1 MYSLNTFHLAQI
13 ISHFLTSNGRFAKLL
28 KKFRRGGILLKAI
41 YLDCAVGISGNM
53 FLGACLQL
61 GVPEKYLRGE
71 LDKLKLDFELEV
83 SNVSKNG
90 IGAAYVDV
98 QLAKDF
104 ESELDRPNIR
114 RLHRH
119 EHIKNHSHRTFADIK
134 KIIEAS
140 ELSAAVKSRSL
151 AIFSV
156 IAQAEGKVH
165 QRAADEVT
173 FHEVGAIDSIV
184 DIVGCA
190 ICLDYLDVE
199 KIFVS
204 RINTGSGFVKCAHG
218 LMQVPA
224 PATAELLQGFKTY
237 HFGAEKELTT
247 PTGAAIVKALAEYS
261 ADLPEDFSSEK
272 IGYGAGTWDLDIPNV
287 LRIYLGE
294 FSGQTERHLV
304 KLEANIDDMNPQI
317 YGWLYERLF
326 TAGAL
331 DVWTTPIYMKKNRPA
346 QMLSVLV
353 DKEHKEL
360 CIKIIFEE
368 TTTIGLRVIEI
379 ARRVEAVRKM
389 AKVETSFGEVQCK
402 VSAYDGKIVS
412 ITPEY
417 EDCRRLA
424 EKNSVPL
431 KAVWQEALTK
441 QEARLG

>member
-1 MYSLNTFHLAQI
+1 M
-13 ISHFLTSNGRFAKLL
+13 
-28 KKFRRGGILLKAI
+28 KAL
-41 YLDCAVGISGNM
+41 YLDCASGISGNM

-61 GVPEKYLRGE
+61 GVPEKFLRSE
-71 LDKLKLDFELEV
+71 LDKLRLPHEFELKI
-83 SNVSKNG
+83 SDANKNG

-98 QLAKDF
+98 QLAADF
-104 ESELDRPNIR
+104 DSEFNRPNIR
-114 RLHRH
+114 HLHRH
-119 EHIKNHSHRTFADIK
+119 EHAKNHSHRTFADIK
-134 KIIEAS
+134 KIIETS
-140 ELSAAVKSRSL
+140 ELNASVKTHAL

-156 IAQAEGKVH
+156 IAKAEGKVH
-165 QRAADEVT
+165 QRSAESVT

-218 LMQVPA
+218 LMPVPA
-224 PATAELLQGFKTY
+224 PATAELLQGFNTY
-237 HFGAEKELTT
+237 HFGPEKELTT
-247 PTGAAIVKALAEYS
+247 PTGAAIINALAEYS
-261 ADLPEDFSSEK
+261 ANLPEDFLSEK
-272 IGYGAGTWDLDIPNV
+272 IGYGAGTLDLEIPNV

-294 FSGQTERHLV
+294 FGGKGTRHLL

-326 TAGAL
+326 NAGAL

-346 QMLSVLV
+346 HMLSVLV
-353 DKEHKEL
+353 DEDHREL
-360 CIKIIFEE
+360 CTKIIFEE

-379 ARRVEAVRKM
+379 ARRIEAVRKM
-389 AKVETSFGEVQCK
+389 AKVETRFGDVQCK

-441 QEARLG
+441 QESRLG

>member
-1 MYSLNTFHLAQI
+1 M
-13 ISHFLTSNGRFAKLL
+13 
-28 KKFRRGGILLKAI
+28 KAM
-41 YLDCAVGISGNM
+41 YLDCAAGISGNM

-61 GVPEKYLRGE
+61 GVPEKFLRDE
-71 LDKLKLDFELEV
+71 LDKLNLPHEFEMEI

-98 QLAKDF
+98 RLAKNFD
-104 ESELDRPNIR
+104 SELDRPNIR
-114 RLHRH
+114 HIHRH
-119 EHIKNHSHRTFADIK
+119 EHHKTHSHRTFGDIK
-134 KIIEAS
+134 KILDNS
-140 ELSAAVKSRSL
+140 ELRAAVKTRAL

-156 IAQAEGKVH
+156 IAKAEGKVH
-165 QRAADEVT
+165 QRPADEVT

-190 ICLDYLDVE
+190 VCLDYLDVE

-218 LMQVPA
+218 LMPVPA

-247 PTGAAIVKALAEYS
+247 PTGAAIVNALATFS

-272 IGYGAGTWDLDIPNV
+272 IGYGAGSWDLDIPNV

-294 FSGQTERHLV
+294 FGGQGERHLV

-326 TAGAL
+326 AAGAL
-331 DVWTTPIYMKKNRPA
+331 DVWTTPAYMKKNRPA
-346 QMLSVLV
+346 NVLSVLV
-353 DKEHKEL
+353 DAEHREA
-360 CIKIIFEE
+360 CIKIIFTE

-389 AKVETSFGEVQCK
+389 AKVETRFGTVQCK

-412 ITPEY
+412 VTPEY

>member
-1 MYSLNTFHLAQI
+1 M
-13 ISHFLTSNGRFAKLL
+13 
-28 KKFRRGGILLKAI
+28 KAM
-41 YLDCAVGISGNM
+41 YLDCASGISGNM

-61 GVPEKYLRGE
+61 GVPEKFLRGE
-71 LDKLKLDFELEV
+71 LDKLNLPREFEIEI

-90 IGAAYVDV
+90 IGAAFVDV
-98 QLAKDF
+98 KLPKNF

-114 RLHRH
+114 HLHRH
-119 EHIKNHSHRTFADIK
+119 EHIKNHSHRTFGDIK
-134 KIIEAS
+134 KILDNS
-140 ELSAAVKSRSL
+140 ELSAAVKNRAL

-165 QRAADEVT
+165 QRPANEVT

-218 LMQVPA
+218 LMPVPA
-224 PATAELLQGFKTY
+224 PATAELLQGFKTF

-247 PTGAAIVKALAEYS
+247 PTGAAIVNALAVQS

-272 IGYGAGTWDLDIPNV
+272 IGYGAGSWDLDIPNV

-294 FSGQTERHLV
+294 FGGQGERHLV

-317 YGWLYERLF
+317 FGWLYERLF
-326 TAGAL
+326 DAGAL

-346 QMLSVLV
+346 QMLGVLV
-353 DKEHKEL
+353 DAQHRES

-379 ARRVEAVRKM
+379 SRRVEAVRKM

-424 EKNSVPL
+424 EKNSVPF

>member
-1 MYSLNTFHLAQI
+1 M
-13 ISHFLTSNGRFAKLL
+13 
-28 KKFRRGGILLKAI
+28 KAL
-41 YLDCAVGISGNM
+41 YLDCASGISGNM

-71 LDKLKLDFELEV
+71 LDKLKLPREYELEI
-83 SNVSKNG
+83 SDVSKNG

-98 QLAKDF
+98 KFAREFD
-104 ESELDRPNIR
+104 SEHDRPNVRHI
-114 RLHRH
+114 HRH
-119 EHIKNHSHRTFADIK
+119 EHAKTHSHRTFADIK
-134 KIIEAS
+134 KIIDAS
-140 ELSAAVKSRSL
+140 ELGANVKAHAL
-151 AIFSV
+151 AIFDV
-156 IAQAEGKVH
+156 IAKAEGKVH
-165 QRAADEVT
+165 QRPADAVT

-190 ICLDYLDVE
+190 ICFDYLDVK

-218 LMQVPA
+218 LMPIPA

-237 HFGAEKELTT
+237 HYGAEKELTT
-247 PTGAAIVKALAEYS
+247 PTGAAIVNALAEYS
-261 ADLPEDFSSEK
+261 ADLPEDFTSEK
-272 IGYGAGTWDLDIPNV
+272 IGYGAGSWDLDIPNV

-294 FSGQTERHLV
+294 CGGQVERHLV

-326 TAGAL
+326 AAGAL
-331 DVWTTPIYMKKNRPA
+331 DVWTTPVYMKKNRPA

-353 DKEHKEL
+353 DAQHREA
-360 CIKIIFEE
+360 CTKIIFEE
-368 TTTIGLRVIEI
+368 TTTIGLRVIDV

-389 AKVETSFGEVQCK
+389 AKVETRFGEVQCK

>member
-1 MYSLNTFHLAQI
+1 M
-13 ISHFLTSNGRFAKLL
+13 
-28 KKFRRGGILLKAI
+28 KAL
-41 YLDCAVGISGNM
+41 YLDCAAGISGNM

-71 LDKLKLDFELEV
+71 LDKLNLPGDFKLEI
-83 SNVSKNG
+83 SNVNKNG

-98 QLAKDF
+98 KLPKTFD
-104 ESELDRPNIR
+104 SELDHPNIR
-114 RLHRH
+114 HLHRY
-119 EHIKNHSHRTFADIK
+119 EHIRNHSHRTFTDIK

-140 ELSAAVKSRSL
+140 ELSETVKTRAL
-151 AIFSV
+151 TIFGV
-156 IAQAEGKVH
+156 IASAEGKVH
-165 QRAADEVT
+165 QRPADEVT
-173 FHEVGAIDSIV
+173 FHEVGATDSII
-184 DIVGCA
+184 DIVGSV

-204 RINTGSGFVKCAHG
+204 RINTGSGFIKCAHG
-218 LMQVPA
+218 LMPVPA

-237 HFGAEKELTT
+237 CFGAEKELTT

-272 IGYGAGTWDLDIPNV
+272 IGYGAGTWDLDIANV

-326 TAGAL
+326 NAGAL
-331 DVWTTPIYMKKNRPA
+331 DVWTTSIFMKKNRPA

-353 DKEHKEL
+353 DKEHKEI

-368 TTTIGLRVIEI
+368 TTTIGLRVIDI
-379 ARRVEAVRKM
+379 ARRVEAVRKV

-441 QEARLG
+441 QESRLG

>member
-1 MYSLNTFHLAQI
+1 
-13 ISHFLTSNGRFAKLL
+13 
-28 KKFRRGGILLKAI
+28 
-41 YLDCAVGISGNM
+41 M

-71 LDKLKLDFELEV
+71 LDKLNLTRDFSMEI
-83 SNVSKNG
+83 SDVSKNG
-90 IGAAYVDV
+90 IGAVYVDV
-98 QLAKDF
+98 QIPKTFD
-104 ESELDRPNIR
+104 SERPNVRHI
-114 RLHRH
+114 HRH
-119 EHIKNHSHRTFADIK
+119 EHMKNHSHRTFADVK
-134 KIIEAS
+134 KIIDAADF
-140 ELSAAVKSRSL
+140 SAAVKNRAL
-151 AIFSV
+151 AVFGV
-156 IAQAEGKVH
+156 IARAEGKIH
-165 QRAADEVT
+165 QRAAEEVT

-184 DIVGCA
+184 DVVGCA
-190 ICLDYLDVE
+190 ICLDYLDVQ

-218 LMQVPA
+218 LMPIPA

-237 HFGAEKELTT
+237 SFGAERELTT
-247 PTGAAIVKALAEYS
+247 PTGAAIVNALAEHS
-261 ADLPEDFSSEK
+261 ANLPEDFTSEK
-272 IGYGAGTWDLDIPNV
+272 IGYGAGTWDLEIPNV
-287 LRIYLGE
+287 LRVYLGE
-294 FSGQTERHLV
+294 CGGQVERRLV

-317 YGWLYERLF
+317 YGWLYEKLF
-326 TAGAL
+326 NAGAL

-353 DKEHKEL
+353 DTQRQEL
-360 CIKIIFEE
+360 CTKIIFEE

-379 ARRVEAVRKM
+379 SRRVEAVRRM
-389 AKVETSFGEVQCK
+389 AKVETRFGEVMCK

>member
-1 MYSLNTFHLAQI
+1 M
-13 ISHFLTSNGRFAKLL
+13 
-28 KKFRRGGILLKAI
+28 KAL
-41 YLDCAVGISGNM
+41 YLDCAAGISGNM

-61 GVPEKYLRGE
+61 GVPEKYLRSE
-71 LDKLKLDFELEV
+71 LDKLNLPRDFEIEI

-98 QLAKDF
+98 KLPKNFD
-104 ESELDRPNIR
+104 SELDRPNIR
-114 RLHRH
+114 HLHRH
-119 EHIKNHSHRTFADIK
+119 EHIKNHSHRTFCDIK

-140 ELSAAVKSRSL
+140 ELNAAVKSRAL

-156 IAQAEGKVH
+156 IAAAEGKVH
-165 QRAADEVT
+165 MRDADEVT

-218 LMQVPA
+218 LMPIPA
-224 PATAELLQGFKTY
+224 PATAELLQGFKIY
-237 HFGAEKELTT
+237 SYGAEKELTT

-272 IGYGAGTWDLDIPNV
+272 IGYGAGTWDLNIANV

-294 FSGQTERHLV
+294 CGGQTEKHLV

-317 YGWLYERLF
+317 YGWLYEKLF
-326 TAGAL
+326 AAGAL
-331 DVWTTPIYMKKNRPA
+331 DIWTTPIYMKKNRPA

-353 DKEHKEL
+353 DAEHKEI

-368 TTTIGLRVIEI
+368 TTTIGLRVIDI
-379 ARRVEAVRKM
+379 ARRVEAVRKI

-402 VSAYDGKIVS
+402 VSAYGGKIVS

>member
-1 MYSLNTFHLAQI
+1 M
-13 ISHFLTSNGRFAKLL
+13 
-28 KKFRRGGILLKAI
+28 KAM
-41 YLDCAVGISGNM
+41 YLDCASGISGNM

-61 GVPEKYLRGE
+61 GVPEKFLRGE
-71 LDKLKLDFELEV
+71 LDKLNLPREFEIEI

-90 IGAAYVDV
+90 IGAAFVDV
-98 QLAKDF
+98 KLPKIF
-104 ESELDRPNIR
+104 ESEIDRPNIR
-114 RLHRH
+114 HLHRH
-119 EHIKNHSHRTFADIK
+119 EHIRNHSHRTFGDIK
-134 KIIEAS
+134 KILDNA
-140 ELSAAVKSRSL
+140 ELNSAVKNRALS
-151 AIFSV
+151 IFSV
-156 IAQAEGKVH
+156 IAKAEGKVH
-165 QRAADEVT
+165 QRPADEVT
-173 FHEVGAIDSIV
+173 FHEVGVIDSIV

-218 LMQVPA
+218 LLAVPT
-224 PATAELLQGFKTY
+224 PATAELLQGFKTF
-237 HFGAEKELTT
+237 HFGGEKELTT
-247 PTGAAIVKALAEYS
+247 PTGAAIVNALAVQS
-261 ADLPEDFSSEK
+261 TDLPEDFSSEK
-272 IGYGAGTWDLDIPNV
+272 IGYGAGSWDLDIPNV

-294 FSGQTERHLV
+294 FGGQGERHLV

-317 YGWLYERLF
+317 YDWLYERLF
-326 TAGAL
+326 AAGAL

-346 QMLSVLV
+346 QMLGVLV
-353 DKEHKEL
+353 DAQHREA

-379 ARRVEAVRKM
+379 SRRVEAVRKM

-424 EKNSVPL
+424 EKNSVPF

>member
-1 MYSLNTFHLAQI
+1 M
-13 ISHFLTSNGRFAKLL
+13 
-28 KKFRRGGILLKAI
+28 KAL
-41 YLDCAVGISGNM
+41 YLDCAAGISGNM

-71 LDKLKLDFELEV
+71 LGKLRLPHEYDMEI
-83 SNVSKNG
+83 SAASKNG
-90 IGAAYVDV
+90 IGAVYVDV
-98 QLAKDF
+98 KLAREFD
-104 ESELDRPNIR
+104 SELEHPNIR

-119 EHIKNHSHRTFADIK
+119 EHAKSHSHRTFGDIK
-134 KIIEAS
+134 KIIDGS
-140 ELSAAVKSRSL
+140 ELSATVKARAL

-156 IAQAEGKVH
+156 IAAAEGKVH
-165 QRAADEVT
+165 QLAADAVT

-190 ICLDYLDVE
+190 ICLEWLEVE

-218 LMQVPA
+218 LMQIPA

-237 HFGAEKELTT
+237 HFGAERELTT
-247 PTGAAIVKALAEYS
+247 PTGAAIVNALAEYS
-261 ADLPEDFSSEK
+261 ADLPEDFTSEK

-287 LRIYLGE
+287 LRVYLGE
-294 FSGQTERHLV
+294 FGGKGTRHLL

-326 TAGAL
+326 AAGAL
-331 DVWTTPIYMKKNRPA
+331 DVWTMPIYMKKNRPA

-353 DKEHKEL
+353 DVERRDI
-360 CIKIIFEE
+360 CTKIIFEE
-368 TTTIGLRVIEI
+368 TTTIGLRVIEVS
-379 ARRVEAVRKM
+379 RRVEAVRRM
-389 AKVETSFGEVQCK
+389 AKVETRFGEVQCK

-431 KAVWQEALTK
+431 KVVWQEALTR

>member
-1 MYSLNTFHLAQI
+1 M
-13 ISHFLTSNGRFAKLL
+13 
-28 KKFRRGGILLKAI
+28 KAI
-41 YLDCAVGISGNM
+41 YLDCAAGISGNM
-53 FLGACLQL
+53 FIGACLQL

-71 LDKLKLDFELEV
+71 LDKLNLPHEYELEICD
-83 SNVSKNG
+83 VSKNG
-90 IGAAYVDV
+90 IGAAYFDV
-98 QLAKDF
+98 KLAKSFD
-104 ESELDRPNIR
+104 SEIDRPNIR
-114 RLHRH
+114 HLHRH
-119 EHIKNHSHRTFADIK
+119 EHIKNHSHRTFGDIK
-134 KIIEAS
+134 KIIDGA
-140 ELSAAVKSRSL
+140 ELSESVKTHAL
-151 AIFSV
+151 AIFNV
-156 IAQAEGKVH
+156 IAKAEGKIH
-165 QRAADEVT
+165 QRPADEVT

-218 LMQVPA
+218 LIQIPA
-224 PATAELLQGFKTY
+224 PATAELLQNFKTY

-247 PTGAAIVKALAEYS
+247 PTGAAIVNALAEYS
-261 ADLPEDFSSEK
+261 RDLPEDFTSEK

-294 FSGQTERHLV
+294 FGGQGERHLL

-326 TAGAL
+326 NAGAL
-331 DVWTTPIYMKKNRPA
+331 DVWATPIYMKKNRPA

-353 DKEHKEL
+353 DAERKEL

-379 ARRVEAVRKM
+379 ARRVEAVRKI

-441 QEARLG
+441 QESRLG

>member
-1 MYSLNTFHLAQI
+1 M
-13 ISHFLTSNGRFAKLL
+13 
-28 KKFRRGGILLKAI
+28 KAI
-41 YLDCAVGISGNM
+41 YLDCAAGISGNM

-71 LDKLKLDFELEV
+71 LDKLNLPHDFEIEI

-98 QLAKDF
+98 KLARDF
-104 ESELDRPNIR
+104 DSELDRPNIR

-119 EHIKNHSHRTFADIK
+119 EHIKNHSHRTFGDIK
-134 KIIEAS
+134 KIIDAS
-140 ELSAAVKSRSL
+140 ELNEAVKTRAL
-151 AIFSV
+151 AIFNV
-156 IAQAEGKVH
+156 IAIAEGKVH
-165 QRAADEVT
+165 QRSAEDVT

-184 DIVGCA
+184 DIIGCA
-190 ICLDYLDVE
+190 ICLNYLDVA

-218 LMQVPA
+218 LMAIPA

-247 PTGAAIVKALAEYS
+247 PTGAAIVNALAEYS

-294 FSGQTERHLV
+294 YGGQTEKHLV

-326 TAGAL
+326 AAGAL
-331 DVWTTPIYMKKNRPA
+331 DVWTTPIFMKKNRPA

-353 DKEHKEL
+353 DKERKEL

-368 TTTIGLRVIEI
+368 TTTIGLRVIDI
-379 ARRVEAVRKM
+379 ARRVEAVRKI
-389 AKVETSFGEVQCK
+389 AKVETRFGSVQCK

-424 EKNSVPL
+424 EQNSVPL

>member
-1 MYSLNTFHLAQI
+1 
-13 ISHFLTSNGRFAKLL
+13 
-28 KKFRRGGILLKAI
+28 
-41 YLDCAVGISGNM
+41 M

-71 LDKLKLDFELEV
+71 LDKLKLPHECTIEI

-98 QLAKDF
+98 QLAREFD
-104 ESELDRPNIR
+104 SEHDRPNIR

-119 EHIKNHSHRTFADIK
+119 EHAKNHSHRTFGDIK
-134 KIIEAS
+134 KIIDAS
-140 ELSAAVKSRSL
+140 ELNDAVKARAL
-151 AIFSV
+151 AIFNV
-156 IAQAEGKVH
+156 IAHAEGKVH
-165 QRAADEVT
+165 QRPADAVT

-218 LMQVPA
+218 LMQIPA

-247 PTGAAIVKALAEYS
+247 PTGAAIVNALAES
-261 ADLPEDFSSEK
+261 ALDLPEDFTSEK
-272 IGYGAGTWDLDIPNV
+272 IGYGAGSWDLDIPNV
-287 LRIYLGE
+287 LRIYLGTYGGRG
-294 FSGQTERHLV
+294 SRHLL

-326 TAGAL
+326 DAGAL

-353 DKEHKEL
+353 DAEHRDL
-360 CIKIIFEE
+360 CTKIIFEE
-368 TTTIGLRVIEI
+368 TTTIGLREIEI
-379 ARRVEAVRKM
+379 ARRVEAVRRI
-389 AKVETSFGEVQCK
+389 AKVDTRFGEVRCK
-402 VSAYDGKIVS
+402 VSAFDGKIVS

-431 KAVWQEALTK
+431 KMVWQEALTR

>member
-1 MYSLNTFHLAQI
+1 
-13 ISHFLTSNGRFAKLL
+13 
-28 KKFRRGGILLKAI
+28 LKAL
-41 YLDCAVGISGNM
+41 YLDCAAGISGNM

-71 LDKLKLDFELEV
+71 LDKLNLREFEIEI

-90 IGAAYVDV
+90 IGATYVDV
-98 QLAKDF
+98 NSPKTF
-104 ESELDRPNIR
+104 ESELDHPNIR

-119 EHIKNHSHRTFADIK
+119 EHAKNHSHRTFSDIK
-134 KIIEAS
+134 KIIDGSALNAAIKNRA
-140 ELSAAVKSRSL
+140 LS
-151 AIFSV
+151 IFSV
-156 IAQAEGKVH
+156 IAAAEGKVH
-165 QRAADEVT
+165 QRPADEVT

-190 ICLDYLDVE
+190 VCLDYLDAE

-224 PATAELLQGFKTY
+224 PATAELLQGFKIY
-237 HFGAEKELTT
+237 HFGAERELTT

-294 FSGQTERHLV
+294 YGGQTEKHLV

-326 TAGAL
+326 SAGAL
-331 DVWTTPIYMKKNRPA
+331 DVWTTPIFMKKNRPA
-346 QMLSVLV
+346 QTLSVLV
-353 DKEHKEL
+353 DAEHKEL

-368 TTTIGLRVIEI
+368 TTTIGLRVIDI
-379 ARRVEAVRKM
+379 ARRVEAVRKI
-389 AKVETSFGEVQCK
+389 AKVETRFGSVQCK
-402 VSAYDGKIVS
+402 VSAYNGKIVS

>member
-1 MYSLNTFHLAQI
+1 M
-13 ISHFLTSNGRFAKLL
+13 
-28 KKFRRGGILLKAI
+28 KAL
-41 YLDCAVGISGNM
+41 YLDCAAGISGNM
-53 FLGACLQL
+53 FLGACIQL

-71 LDKLKLDFELEV
+71 LDKLNLPHEYDMDIAD
-83 SNVSKNG
+83 VSKNG
-90 IGAAYVDV
+90 IGATYVDV
-98 QLAKDF
+98 QTARDF
-104 ESELDRPNIR
+104 ESELERPNIR
-114 RLHRH
+114 HLHRH
-119 EHIKNHSHRTFADIK
+119 EHIKNHSHRTFSDIK
-134 KIIEAS
+134 KIIDAS
-140 ELSAAVKSRSL
+140 ELNDPVKTRSV

-156 IAQAEGKVH
+156 IAAAEGKVH
-165 QRAADEVT
+165 QRNAESVT

-218 LMQVPA
+218 LMPVPA

-247 PTGAAIVKALAEYS
+247 PTGAAIVKTLAEYS
-261 ADLPEDFSSEK
+261 ADLPEDFMSEK
-272 IGYGAGTWDLDIPNV
+272 IGYGAGSWDLDIPNV

-294 FSGQTERHLV
+294 FGGQVERNLV

-331 DVWTTPIYMKKNRPA
+331 DIWTTPIYMKKNRPA

-353 DKEHKEL
+353 DAEHKEL

-379 ARRVEAVRKM
+379 ARRVEAVRKI

>member
-1 MYSLNTFHLAQI
+1 M
-13 ISHFLTSNGRFAKLL
+13 
-28 KKFRRGGILLKAI
+28 KAI
-41 YLDCAVGISGNM
+41 YLDCAAGISGNM

-71 LDKLKLDFELEV
+71 LDKLNLPHDFEIEI

-98 QLAKDF
+98 KLARDF
-104 ESELDRPNIR
+104 DSELDRPNIR

-119 EHIKNHSHRTFADIK
+119 EHIKNHSHRTFGDIK
-134 KIIEAS
+134 KIIDAS
-140 ELSAAVKSRSL
+140 ELSEAIKTRAL
-151 AIFSV
+151 AIFNV
-156 IAQAEGKVH
+156 IAIAEGKVH
-165 QRAADEVT
+165 QRSAEDVT

-184 DIVGCA
+184 DIIGCA
-190 ICLDYLDVE
+190 ICLDYLDVA

-218 LMQVPA
+218 LMAIPA

-247 PTGAAIVKALAEYS
+247 PTGAAIVNALAEYS

-294 FSGQTERHLV
+294 FGGQTEKHLV

-326 TAGAL
+326 AAGAL
-331 DVWTTPIYMKKNRPA
+331 DVWTTPIFMKKNRPA

-353 DKEHKEL
+353 DKERKEL

-368 TTTIGLRVIEI
+368 TTTIGLRVIDI
-379 ARRVEAVRKM
+379 ARRVEAVRKI
-389 AKVETSFGEVQCK
+389 AKVETRFGSVQCK

-424 EKNSVPL
+424 EQNSVPL

>member
-1 MYSLNTFHLAQI
+1 M
-13 ISHFLTSNGRFAKLL
+13 
-28 KKFRRGGILLKAI
+28 KAL
-41 YLDCAVGISGNM
+41 YLDCAAGISGNM

-71 LDKLKLDFELEV
+71 LGKLRLPHEYDMEI
-83 SNVSKNG
+83 SAASKNG
-90 IGAAYVDV
+90 IGAVYVDV
-98 QLAKDF
+98 KLAREFD
-104 ESELDRPNIR
+104 SELEHPNIR

-119 EHIKNHSHRTFADIK
+119 EHAKSHSHRTFGDIK
-134 KIIEAS
+134 KIIDGS
-140 ELSAAVKSRSL
+140 ELGATVKARAL

-156 IAQAEGKVH
+156 IAAAEGKVH
-165 QRAADEVT
+165 QRAADAVT

-190 ICLDYLDVE
+190 ICLEWLEVE

-218 LMQVPA
+218 LMQIPA

-237 HFGAEKELTT
+237 HFGAERELTT
-247 PTGAAIVKALAEYS
+247 PTGAAIVNALAEYS
-261 ADLPEDFSSEK
+261 ADLPEDFTSEK

-287 LRIYLGE
+287 LRVYLGD
-294 FSGQTERHLV
+294 FGGKGTRHLL

-326 TAGAL
+326 AAGAL

-353 DKEHKEL
+353 DVERRDI
-360 CIKIIFEE
+360 CTKIIFEE
-368 TTTIGLRVIEI
+368 TTTIGLRVIEVS
-379 ARRVEAVRKM
+379 RRVEAVRRM
-389 AKVETSFGEVQCK
+389 AKVETRFGEVQCK

-431 KAVWQEALTK
+431 KAVWQEALTR

>member
-1 MYSLNTFHLAQI
+1 M
-13 ISHFLTSNGRFAKLL
+13 
-28 KKFRRGGILLKAI
+28 KAL
-41 YLDCAVGISGNM
+41 YLDCAAGISGNM
-53 FLGACLQL
+53 FLGACIQL
-61 GVPEKYLRGE
+61 GVPEKYLRAE
-71 LDKLKLDFELEV
+71 LDKLNLPRDFTIEI
-83 SNVSKNG
+83 SAVSKNG

-98 QLAKDF
+98 QLSKNF
-104 ESELDRPNIR
+104 EDEFDRPNIR
-114 RLHRH
+114 RIHRH
-119 EHIKNHSHRTFADIK
+119 EHAKNHTHRTFGDIK
-134 KIIEAS
+134 KIIDAS
-140 ELSAAVKSRSL
+140 DLNAAVKARAL
-151 AIFSV
+151 AIFNV

-165 QRAADEVT
+165 QCPAEEVT

-190 ICLDYLDVE
+190 ICLDYFDAE

-218 LMQVPA
+218 LMQIPA

-247 PTGAAIVKALAEYS
+247 PTGAAIVNALAEYS
-261 ADLPEDFSSEK
+261 ADLPEDFTSEK

-287 LRIYLGE
+287 LRVYLGE
-294 FSGQTERHLV
+294 YGGKGSRHLL

-326 TAGAL
+326 DAGAL

-353 DKEHKEL
+353 DAERREL
-360 CIKIIFEE
+360 CTKIIFEE

-379 ARRVEAVRKM
+379 SRRIEAVRRM
-389 AKVETSFGEVQCK
+389 AKVSTRFGDVQCK
-402 VSAYDGKIVS
+402 VSAFDGKIVS

-431 KAVWQEALTK
+431 KLVWQEALTN

>member
-1 MYSLNTFHLAQI
+1 M
-13 ISHFLTSNGRFAKLL
+13 
-28 KKFRRGGILLKAI
+28 KAL
-41 YLDCAVGISGNM
+41 YLDCAAGISGNM
-53 FLGACLQL
+53 FLSACLQL
-61 GVPEKYLRGE
+61 GVPENYLRGE
-71 LDKLKLDFELEV
+71 LDKLNLKDFEIEI

-98 QLAKDF
+98 KLSKNF

-119 EHIKNHSHRTFADIK
+119 EHIKNHSHRTFSDIK
-134 KIIEAS
+134 KIIDAS
-140 ELSAAVKSRSL
+140 ELSAAVKTRAL

-156 IAQAEGKVH
+156 IAAAEGKVH
-165 QRAADEVT
+165 QRPAEEVT

-218 LMQVPA
+218 LMPVPA
-224 PATAELLQGFKTY
+224 PATSELLQGFKTY

-272 IGYGAGTWDLDIPNV
+272 IGYGAGTWDLDIANV

-294 FSGQTERHLV
+294 FGGQSEKHLV

-317 YGWLYERLF
+317 YGWLYEKLF
-326 TAGAL
+326 AAGAL

-353 DKEHKEL
+353 DAEHREL

-379 ARRVEAVRKM
+379 ARRVEAVRKI
-389 AKVETSFGEVQCK
+389 AKVSTSFGEVQCK
-402 VSAYDGKIVS
+402 VSAYGGKIVS

-431 KAVWQEALTK
+431 KAVWQEALTR

>member
-1 MYSLNTFHLAQI
+1 M
-13 ISHFLTSNGRFAKLL
+13 
-28 KKFRRGGILLKAI
+28 KAL
-41 YLDCAVGISGNM
+41 YLDCAAGISGNM

-61 GVPEKYLRGE
+61 GVPEKYLRDE
-71 LDKLKLDFELEV
+71 LAKLNLPRDFEIEI

-90 IGAAYVDV
+90 IGAVYVDV
-98 QLAKDF
+98 KLPKSF
-104 ESELDRPNIR
+104 ESEIDRPNIR
-114 RLHRH
+114 HLHRH
-119 EHIKNHSHRTFADIK
+119 EHNKNHSHRTFADIK
-134 KIIEAS
+134 KIIDNA
-140 ELSAAVKSRSL
+140 ELSAAIKTHAL

-156 IAQAEGKVH
+156 IAAAEGKVH
-165 QRAADEVT
+165 QRPADEVT

-218 LMQVPA
+218 LMQIPA

-247 PTGAAIVKALAEYS
+247 PTGAAIVNALAEFS
-261 ADLPEDFSSEK
+261 ANLPEDFSSEK
-272 IGYGAGTWDLDIPNV
+272 IGYGAGSWDLDIPNV

-294 FSGQTERHLV
+294 FGGQVERHLV

-317 YGWLYERLF
+317 FGWLYERLF
-326 TAGAL
+326 NAGAL

-353 DKEHKEL
+353 DAQHREI

-379 ARRVEAVRKM
+379 SRRVEAVRKI
-389 AKVETSFGEVQCK
+389 AKVETRFGQVQCK

>member
-1 MYSLNTFHLAQI
+1 M
-13 ISHFLTSNGRFAKLL
+13 
-28 KKFRRGGILLKAI
+28 KAM
-41 YLDCAVGISGNM
+41 YLDCASGISGNM

-61 GVPEKYLRGE
+61 GVPEKFLRGE
-71 LDKLKLDFELEV
+71 LDKLNLPREFEIEI

-90 IGAAYVDV
+90 IGAAFVDV
-98 QLAKDF
+98 KLPKIF
-104 ESELDRPNIR
+104 ESEIDRPNIR
-114 RLHRH
+114 HLHRH
-119 EHIKNHSHRTFADIK
+119 EHIKNHSHRTFGDIK
-134 KIIEAS
+134 KILDNA
-140 ELSAAVKSRSL
+140 ELGAAVKNRALS
-151 AIFSV
+151 IFSV
-156 IAQAEGKVH
+156 IAKAEGKVH
-165 QRAADEVT
+165 QRPADEVT

-218 LMQVPA
+218 LMPVPA
-224 PATAELLQGFKTY
+224 PATAELLQGFKTF

-247 PTGAAIVKALAEYS
+247 PTGAAIVNALAVQS

-272 IGYGAGTWDLDIPNV
+272 IGYGAGSWDLDIPNV

-294 FSGQTERHLV
+294 FGGQGERHLV

-317 YGWLYERLF
+317 FGWLYERLF
-326 TAGAL
+326 DAGAL

-346 QMLSVLV
+346 QMLGVLV
-353 DKEHKEL
+353 DAQHREA

-379 ARRVEAVRKM
+379 SRRVEAVRKM

-424 EKNSVPL
+424 EKNSVPF

>member
-1 MYSLNTFHLAQI
+1 M
-13 ISHFLTSNGRFAKLL
+13 
-28 KKFRRGGILLKAI
+28 KAI
-41 YLDCAVGISGNM
+41 YLDCASGISGNM

-71 LDKLKLDFELEV
+71 LAKLNLPQEFELEI
-83 SNVSKNG
+83 SDVSKNG

-98 QLAKDF
+98 KIPKNFD
-104 ESELDRPNIR
+104 SELDRPNIR
-114 RLHRH
+114 HLHRH
-119 EHIKNHSHRTFADIK
+119 EHAKHHSHRTFGDIK
-134 KIIEAS
+134 KILDAS
-140 ELSAAVKSRSL
+140 ELNAAVKTRAL
-151 AIFSV
+151 AIFNV

-165 QRAADEVT
+165 QRPAEEVT

-184 DIVGCA
+184 DICGCA

-218 LMQVPA
+218 LMQIPA

-247 PTGAAIVKALAEYS
+247 PTGAAIVNALAEYS
-261 ADLPEDFSSEK
+261 ADLPEDFTSEK

-294 FSGQTERHLV
+294 FGGQVERHLV

-326 TAGAL
+326 SAGAL

-353 DKEHKEL
+353 DAEHREL

-379 ARRVEAVRKM
+379 ARRVEAVRKI
-389 AKVETSFGEVQCK
+389 ARVETSFGSVQCK

-441 QEARLG
+441 QESRLG